1 VVPASFSYLD
11 RRINYMPMVTT
22 ATSRF
27 KIRGFAGIVLIALG
41 IGLALVFKR
50 TSDWPAEARTLAL
63 AVAYCAGI
71 GGAAFFASY
80 TQQLEYKQMKPA
92 LTGMAALLAMM
103 LLLKL

>member
-1 VVPASFSYLD
+1 
-11 RRINYMPMVTT
+11 MVTT

-41 IGLALVFKR
+41 IGLALVFKK

-71 GGAAFFASY
+71 GGAAFFANY
-80 TQQLEYKQMKPA
+80 THQLEFKQMRPA
-92 LTGMAALLAMM
+92 LTGMAALLAIM
-103 LLLKL
+103 LLLNL